1 MFDIGGREI
10 QCPHRL
16 KRPLLGYIEALQD
29 ADGKKQKSLSLGEE

>member
-1 MFDIGGREI
+1 MLDIGGREI

-29 ADGKKQKSLSLGEE
+29 ADGKERKSLSLGGE